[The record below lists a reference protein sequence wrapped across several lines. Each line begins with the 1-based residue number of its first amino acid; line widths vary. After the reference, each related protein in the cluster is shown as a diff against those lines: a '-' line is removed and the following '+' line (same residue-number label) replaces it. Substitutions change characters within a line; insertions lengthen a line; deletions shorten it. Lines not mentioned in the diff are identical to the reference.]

1 LQVALLS
8 LAVFFGRIADVT
20 LGTIRINFIVRHKK
34 IFAALVGFVEVT
46 IFILV
51 IARVIQDINNN
62 IFGVLAYGAGF
73 ASGTAIGM
81 TISDK
86 LSRDMISI
94 NVITK
99 KKVREI
105 AEILRDAGFGATT
118 YEGEGKEGKVCVI
131 NVVCKQSC
139 FQKINELVFKS
150 DPAAFL
156 YTNPLGTQRG
166 GFMYGI
172 KKK

>member
-1 LQVALLS
+1 MQVALLS

-34 IFAALVGFVEVT
+34 VFAALVGFVEVT

-62 IFGVLAYGAGF
+62 IFGVLAYGAVF

-99 KKVREI
+99 KNEQEI
-105 AEILRDAGFGATT
+105 AQILRNAGFGPTT

-131 NVVCKQSC
+131 NVVCKQSSLP
-139 FQKINELVFKS
+139 KINDIVFKS
-150 DPAAFL
+150 DPTAFL
-156 YTNPLGTQRG
+156 YTNTLGTQRG
-166 GFMYGI
+166 GYMYGI

>member
-1 LQVALLS
+1 MQIALWS
-8 LAVFFGRIADVT
+8 LAIFFGRIADVT
-20 LGTIRINFIVRHKK
+20 LGTLRINFIVKHRKV
-34 IFAALVGFVEVT
+34 FAALVGFIEVT

-51 IARVIQDINNN
+51 ISRVIQDINSN

-94 NVITK
+94 NIITK
-99 KKVREI
+99 KKEQAITDMLRE
-105 AEILRDAGFGATT
+105 AGFGATT
-118 YEGEGKEGKVCVI
+118 YQGVGREGKVCVI

-139 FQKINELVFKS
+139 LAKINDVVFDIDS
-150 DPAAFL
+150 SAFL

-166 GFMYGI
+166 GYLYGI